1 MDVWEATLL
10 QIHEKYSVPNEESED
25 VSKVKTAITE
35 VLSEIRNESR
45 PSGLIPLLE
54 HAEKRVQVGSWS
66 RKNGSQYVVIR
77 LGLQAILKDQAAV
90 TSNLKAHIDELQGL
104 VRTTGSQLVKL
115 KV

>member
-1 MDVWEATLL
+1 M
-10 QIHEKYSVPNEESED
+10 
-25 VSKVKTAITE
+25 
-35 VLSEIRNESR
+35 
-45 PSGLIPLLE
+45 
-54 HAEKRVQVGSWS
+54 
-66 RKNGSQYVVIR
+66 IR